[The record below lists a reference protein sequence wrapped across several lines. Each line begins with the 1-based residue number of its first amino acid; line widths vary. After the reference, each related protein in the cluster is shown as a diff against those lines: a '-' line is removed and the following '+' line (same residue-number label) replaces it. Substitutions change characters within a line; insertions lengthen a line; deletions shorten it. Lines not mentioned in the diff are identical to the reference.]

1 MENIQEQFN
10 ATATADFVLAPGEYQ
25 GPLCIDRP
33 CVLDGSNATLWAA
46 DGPVL
51 TIAADNVTVKNLR
64 VELAGGDNAANGT
77 ALQVTAANAAGVS
90 LENVDVK
97 GAVCGWATEAE
108 NWNLPGVINLG
119 SFAADTENTF
129 TLEIEAAAAAQLEC
143 NLRDVRLAP
152 LALLPGQNTITLT
165 VDGLRNNTILYG
177 EIMVRTAV
185 GRRIYITGK
194 ALAGAPVHNEGQ
206 PVTNGPAVSLPV
218 QMTAPVEML
227 SPNVDDSNVQQ
238 VKRGQRLSIRE
249 WQEQALKI
257 ALEYQTDDA
266 QLDIDGYCFLLQ
278 GGRVRRDEDLIFF
291 GNPEAEGGALKMSQ
305 VNERP
310 LTLLEPAKVPADVE
324 RIAVCY
330 SIYGD
335 NPGQRFAAVKGA
347 TVRIF
352 SQDKEIYRFAL
363 DELHEEKTAVAV
375 EIYRY
380 KGEWKMNFVGAGYRS
395 GLRHLCESYGVNIE

>member
-1 MENIQEQFN
+1 M
-10 ATATADFVLAPGEYQ
+10 
-25 GPLCIDRP
+25 
-33 CVLDGSNATLWAA
+33 
-46 DGPVL
+46 
-51 TIAADNVTVKNLR
+51 
-64 VELAGGDNAANGT
+64 AGGYT
-77 ALQVTAANAAGVS
+77 
-90 LENVDVK
+90 
-97 GAVCGWATEAE
+97 
-108 NWNLPGVINLG
+108 
-119 SFAADTENTF
+119 
-129 TLEIEAAAAAQLEC
+129 
-143 NLRDVRLAP
+143 
-152 LALLPGQNTITLT
+152 
-165 VDGLRNNTILYG
+165 
-177 EIMVRTAV
+177 
-185 GRRIYITGK
+185 
-194 ALAGAPVHNEGQ
+194 
-206 PVTNGPAVSLPV
+206 V

-278 GGRVRRDEDLIFF
+278 GGRVRRDEDLIFS